1 MKFTTIATA
10 LAAVTTA
17 IATPHTAKRDL
28 YPISVTDLTA
38 SYYDQSKPETTLV
51 NFKMS
56 DPNTNIDTSC
66 DSLWSIGQA
75 ATIKF
80 NCSDPSYQLSFP
92 NGIYNVEDFL
102 IEISRTDGSESG
114 KARAYGT
121 SWKCEKHDG
130 YPSETCAWDGVFHV
144 GFSQ

>member
-1 MKFTTIATA
+1 MKLTMIATA

-66 DSLWSIGQA
+66 DSLW
-75 ATIKF
+75 
-80 NCSDPSYQLSFP
+80 
-92 NGIYNVEDFL
+92 
-102 IEISRTDGSESG
+102 
-114 KARAYGT
+114 
-121 SWKCEKHDG
+121 
-130 YPSETCAWDGVFHV
+130 
-144 GFSQ
+144 